1 MRYED
6 SERLVR
12 VGPGTPAGAL
22 FRRYWQPAALVRE
35 VPEKDGAPVRVRLLG
50 EDLIAF
56 RDTNGEVGLIDA
68 YCPHRRA
75 PLFFGRNEECGLRCV
90 YHGWKFDADG
100 RCVDLPSEPA
110 DSPMKAGIKITAYPT
125 VERGGVVWAY
135 LGPKEHMPAPPD
147 YEWTRAPETHRA
159 VSKSYQACNYLQAL
173 EGGLDTAHVSFLHNN
188 RMGDR
193 ADFFA
198 RDGAPKIEVV
208 ETDYG
213 YYYVSTRKHD
223 AERNFVRIYQYT
235 MPFQQMRPNVIQTG
249 LGANRRVPR
258 IDGHVWVPIDDE
270 QTFVYNWS
278 YGYDSDCALSP
289 EHVEELEAFYGRGR
303 DDYIPGTY
311 RLKAN
316 ASNDYFTDRAA
327 QKTASATGI
336 KGVNTQDVAVQEG
349 MGAITDRTKEH
360 LGSSDRAIAVMRR
373 LLLEATRAV
382 EAGETPRGL
391 DPSTHRAIRPHD
403 GLLPLGADWHAA
415 YAEALLPKW

>member
-35 VPEKDGAPVRVRLLG
+35 VSEKDGAPVRVRLLG

-289 EHVEELEAFYGRGR
+289 EHVEELETFYGRGEN
-303 DDYIPGTY
+303 DYIPGTY